1 MRKDEKILCIC
12 CPHCGAINQK
22 SVVTRSI
29 IICDNCSRPFWAM
42 ASDGFVLTCELEN
55 KSKVAPSLESMLNY
69 HKELTRLISERQ

>member
-12 CPHCGAINQK
+12 CPHCGALNQK
-22 SVVTRSI
+22 SVVTRST

-55 KSKVAPSLESMLNY
+55 KSKVAPNEESILNY
-69 HKELTRLISERQ
+69 HKELTRLIPEH